1 MKSDLNISDA
11 FTLED
16 IRKVRDYYADK
27 YTDEKGNIDWD
38 GLVTEQKEGADKV
51 RTEIARLRAERRKL
65 ANFNIRRNA

>member
-1 MKSDLNISDA
+1 MKPNLNISDA

-38 GLVTEQKEGADKV
+38 GLVAEHKEGADKV
-51 RTEIARLRAERRKL
+51 RAEIARIRAERSKQ
-65 ANFNIRRNA
+65 AIAQ